1 MQHNVKAHG
10 NFHVPVARK
19 RAKVWCLE
27 ISITLKQK
35 KKNEK
40 EQGNL
45 QVPLTK
51 ECKGTKN
58 KNFHLPLAEECKET
72 GTTEPAHICLL

>member
-1 MQHNVKAHG
+1 M
-10 NFHVPVARK
+10 
-19 RAKVWCLE
+19 E
-27 ISITLKQK
+27 ISITLKQ

-58 KNFHLPLAEECKET
+58 KNFHLPLEEECKET

>member
-1 MQHNVKAHG
+1 MQLNVKAHG
-10 NFHVPVARK
+10 NFHVPVARR

-27 ISITLKQK
+27 ISVTLKQKK

-40 EQGNL
+40 EQGNF

-51 ECKGTKN
+51 E
-58 KNFHLPLAEECKET
+58 
-72 GTTEPAHICLL
+72 